1 MNIHGKDI
9 HFALTIGAS
18 VEIAKMCP
26 DGDIRRVGEL
36 LDGENYIKTVEVSA
50 KMMKVMNEGYVGI
63 ERINGR
69 EADELTEDEILL
81 LTPQELG
88 EVTKVLIA
96 SFLNDSK
103 GEIEAE
109 SKNVEKGAEA

>member
-1 MNIHGKDI
+1 MNIHGKNI
-9 HFALTIGAS
+9 NFALTIGAS

-26 DGDIRRVGEL
+26 DGDLRRVGEL

-63 ERINGR
+63 ERMNGR
-69 EADELTEDEILL
+69 EADELTEEEIML

-88 EVTKVLIA
+88 EVTKVLINA
-96 SFLNDSK
+96 FVNDSK

-109 SKNVEKGAEA
+109 SKNVKRGAEQ